1 MRFVHLHLHS
11 HYSLLDGLGKIPEL
25 VSRAKELGMDAL
37 ALTDHGVLYGAIE
50 FYQECTKAGIKPI
63 IGMEA
68 YIAPHRMT
76 DRRPRIDDRATHLTL
91 LAANIEGYRNLMI
104 ATTRAHL
111 DGFYYKPRIDK
122 EFLRSHAAGLI
133 GLSGCL
139 GSEIAQALAADDL
152 VKAEAAAVEYRDIFG
167 EGNFFLE
174 VQDHPELPLQGAVN
188 QKMFALSERT
198 GIPTVAT
205 KDAHYIH
212 PDDAEA
218 QDVLLS
224 IQTGQTITDPTR
236 FSMRGVDY
244 SLVSGSAIAAAF
256 ADHPEAI
263 EATARI
269 ADRCTLVLELGK
281 WNFPA
286 VDLPPGETSIT
297 ELRRRAHEGLLARI
311 PNCGTETLERLQYE
325 LGIIEQKGFS
335 PYFLVVSD
343 YVNWARAQGIVTTT
357 RGSAAG
363 SLVSYTIGV
372 TTVNPMYFQ
381 LPFERFLNPSR
392 PSPPDIDVD
401 FADNRR
407 DEVLAYVTQK
417 YGKDRVAQICTF
429 GTMMARGVVR
439 DVARAL
445 GHPYAFGDR
454 LAKMIP
460 FGSQG
465 FPMTLEKAKEENP
478 ELKTLADEDAEVRRV
493 LELAKKMEGCARHV
507 SVHAAGVVISS
518 TPLTDYTPLQRESGG
533 EKIITQ
539 YEMGAVEAVGLL
551 KMDFL
556 GIRNLS
562 ILGSAVELIKK
573 TKGETIDLENLPL
586 DDTKTYEL
594 LGKGDTI
601 GLFQLGGAGMTRYLR
616 ELEPSSIFDIQAMV
630 ALYRPGPIE
639 SIPEFIRRKKNPRT
653 VRLLDP
659 RMKDILS
666 MSYGIITY
674 QDDVLLIAIKLAG
687 YTWEEADK
695 LRKAMGKKIPKEMA
709 AQKEKFIGGCAK
721 NGLTEDKAQELWK
734 LIEPF
739 AAYGFNKC
747 LPADVLLT
755 DAETGER
762 LTIGELYRS
771 NRRVSLWT
779 LGEDLK
785 LHPKKIRGVQSNGV
799 KPVYEVRMRSGRR
812 IRATANHPLFTVAG
826 WRALETLKVGERI
839 AVPRALPEISNPA
852 HLKNHELIAL
862 GYLLAEGNLCHPSGI
877 YFYSKSE
884 SECQD
889 FVRAASAFSNA
900 RVHLDYSKSAT
911 AVYVGKKE
919 PRAPNALMAWIRELG
934 LAGKKA
940 TEKYF
945 PDVVFKLPQNECALL
960 LGKLWQGDGCVHP
973 SQGGQIFYATSSE
986 RLAEELQHLLLRL
999 GIVSV
1004 IHEKRFAYRG
1014 GFRKGWTVNVSS
1026 AEHIRT
1032 FAQTVGRHLIGEKR
1046 LVLKALV
1053 DSKATLVPAGV
1064 PIARGT
1070 FDTIPTAIF
1079 GVVRSAMAVREF
1091 GVRETAEVA
1100 GVHWRLLHR
1109 DQKKKGYTRSVIT
1122 RLGKAL
1128 NDPGLERY
1136 GSSDVLW
1143 DEIREI
1149 RHCGEEETFDV
1160 LMPEPHNF
1168 VADDVIVHNSHAA
1181 SYAMVAYQ
1189 TAYLKAH
1196 FPAEFMTAVLTADA
1210 GDMEKVAAAVAE
1222 CAPMNME
1229 VLPPEVNESREGFTM
1244 VDDQHIRFGLLAIKN
1259 LGEDVVRVILEER
1272 DGDGPFR
1279 SVGEFIR
1286 RISAKSANKKS
1297 FEALAKSG
1305 ALDALG
1311 ERGKLLANMEDL
1323 LRWGRETRA
1332 AAESG
1337 QRSLFHDAGE
1347 RLPVLHNAP
1356 PASREERLAWEKELL
1371 GLYLTEHPFRD
1382 IADALKGILVPCA
1395 RVKEEDARAL
1405 IRVGGII
1412 SHAKRITTRKG
1423 EGMMIVQIEDPTGFA
1438 EAVVFPRLYKETESV
1453 WREGAN
1459 VMISGRR
1466 SARDEET
1473 RFIAE
1478 GATEL
1483 TDAAVERLRSE
1494 AHVPLGAHE
1503 RGAAVEASVASPSE
1517 RQAGGAFTVEVPAR
1531 AEAALWNELRAL
1543 FTKHPGKARVFLT
1556 VPGERGPK
1564 RIETNF
1570 AVAPTPELVEA
1581 IRSLTGSACVTG

>member
-1 MRFVHLHLHS
+1 MGRFVHLHIHS

-122 EFLRSHAAGLI
+122 EFLRAHAAGLI

-139 GSEIAQALAADDL
+139 GSEIAQALAADDFA
-152 VKAEAAAVEYRDIFG
+152 KAEAAAVEYRDIFG

-174 VQDHPELPLQGAVN
+174 VQDHPELPLQGAIN

-244 SLVSGSAIAAAF
+244 SLASGSAIAAAF

-286 VDLPPGETSIT
+286 VDLPPGETPVT
-297 ELRRRAHEGLLARI
+297 ELRRRAQEGLLARI

-429 GTMMARGVVR
+429 GTMMARGSVR

-465 FPMTLEKAKEENP
+465 FPMTIEKAKEENP
-478 ELKTLADEDAEVRRV
+478 ELKTLADEDVEVRRV
-493 LELAKKMEGCARHV
+493 LELAEKMEGCARHV

-586 DDTKTYEL
+586 DDAKTFEL

-721 NGLTEDKAQELWK
+721 NGLAEDKAQELWK

-739 AAYGFNKC
+739 AAYGFNK
-747 LPADVLLT
+747 A
-755 DAETGER
+755 
-762 LTIGELYRS
+762 
-771 NRRVSLWT
+771 
-779 LGEDLK
+779 
-785 LHPKKIRGVQSNGV
+785 
-799 KPVYEVRMRSGRR
+799 
-812 IRATANHPLFTVAG
+812 
-826 WRALETLKVGERI
+826 
-839 AVPRALPEISNPA
+839 
-852 HLKNHELIAL
+852 
-862 GYLLAEGNLCHPSGI
+862 
-877 YFYSKSE
+877 
-884 SECQD
+884 
-889 FVRAASAFSNA
+889 
-900 RVHLDYSKSAT
+900 
-911 AVYVGKKE
+911 
-919 PRAPNALMAWIRELG
+919 
-934 LAGKKA
+934 
-940 TEKYF
+940 
-945 PDVVFKLPQNECALL
+945 
-960 LGKLWQGDGCVHP
+960 
-973 SQGGQIFYATSSE
+973 
-986 RLAEELQHLLLRL
+986 
-999 GIVSV
+999 
-1004 IHEKRFAYRG
+1004 
-1014 GFRKGWTVNVSS
+1014 
-1026 AEHIRT
+1026 
-1032 FAQTVGRHLIGEKR
+1032 
-1046 LVLKALV
+1046 
-1053 DSKATLVPAGV
+1053 
-1064 PIARGT
+1064 
-1070 FDTIPTAIF
+1070 
-1079 GVVRSAMAVREF
+1079 
-1091 GVRETAEVA
+1091 
-1100 GVHWRLLHR
+1100 
-1109 DQKKKGYTRSVIT
+1109 
-1122 RLGKAL
+1122 
-1128 NDPGLERY
+1128 
-1136 GSSDVLW
+1136 
-1143 DEIREI
+1143 
-1149 RHCGEEETFDV
+1149 
-1160 LMPEPHNF
+1160 
-1168 VADDVIVHNSHAA
+1168 HAA

-1244 VDDQHIRFGLLAIKN
+1244 VDDAHIRFGLLAIKN

-1272 DGDGPFR
+1272 DAHGPFR
-1279 SVGEFIR
+1279 SVEEFIR

-1347 RLPVLHNAP
+1347 RLPVLRNAP

-1382 IADALKGILVPCA
+1382 IAAALKGILVPCA

-1412 SHAKRITTRKG
+1412 SRAKRITTRKG

-1478 GATEL
+1478 GAIEL
-1483 TDAAVERLRSE
+1483 TPATVERLRSE
-1494 AHVPLGAHE
+1494 AHVP
-1503 RGAAVEASVASPSE
+1503 RGAQERAAIVEASVASPEHLRDS
-1517 RQAGGAFTVEVPAR
+1517 GSFTVEVPAR
-1531 AEAALWNELRAL
+1531 AEAALWNELRTL
-1543 FTKHPGKARVFLT
+1543 FAAHPGSARVYLI
-1556 VPGERGPK
+1556 VSGERGPK

-1570 AVAPTPELVEA
+1570 SVAPTPELVEA